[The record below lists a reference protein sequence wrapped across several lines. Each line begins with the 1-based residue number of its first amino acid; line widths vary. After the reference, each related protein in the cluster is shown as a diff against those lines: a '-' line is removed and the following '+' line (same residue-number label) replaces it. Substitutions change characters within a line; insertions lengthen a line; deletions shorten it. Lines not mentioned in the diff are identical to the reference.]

1 MKLMCAATLDD
12 VSPRPAIDHV
22 SGVAPADVTRPGMT
36 ARRPP
41 PIGRGMRLAFRPAGN
56 ARLLLSFFLRGG
68 FAPELS
74 ATEPNHLQKDRKM
87 QHQNTYIP
95 RFRISLVRETRGTYT
110 EQKLSSSADADRL
123 LRPMLQDLDR
133 EHFIVIGLDA
143 KNAVIGMNTV
153 SIGSLTLAIVY
164 PREVCKPLILMNAAG
179 FICRVRMRSF
189 DRILP

>member
-1 MKLMCAATLDD
+1 
-12 VSPRPAIDHV
+12 
-22 SGVAPADVTRPGMT
+22 
-36 ARRPP
+36 
-41 PIGRGMRLAFRPAGN
+41 
-56 ARLLLSFFLRGG
+56 
-68 FAPELS
+68 
-74 ATEPNHLQKDRKM
+74 M

>member
-1 MKLMCAATLDD
+1 M
-12 VSPRPAIDHV
+12 PHR
-22 SGVAPADVTRPGMT
+22 
-36 ARRPP
+36 
-41 PIGRGMRLAFRPAGN
+41 
-56 ARLLLSFFLRGG
+56 
-68 FAPELS
+68 
-74 ATEPNHLQKDRKM
+74 
-87 QHQNTYIP
+87 NTYIP

-153 SIGSLTLAIVY
+153 SIGSLTLAIVH

-179 FICRVRMRSF
+179 FICAHNHPSGDPTPSSEDRQLTTRLKQAADILGIRMLDHVIIGESGHYSF
-189 DRILP
+189 ADNGCLS

>member
-1 MKLMCAATLDD
+1 
-12 VSPRPAIDHV
+12 
-22 SGVAPADVTRPGMT
+22 
-36 ARRPP
+36 
-41 PIGRGMRLAFRPAGN
+41 
-56 ARLLLSFFLRGG
+56 
-68 FAPELS
+68 
-74 ATEPNHLQKDRKM
+74 M
-87 QHQNTYIP
+87 QHRTTYIP

-153 SIGSLTLAIVY
+153 SIGSLTLAIVH

-179 FICRVRMRSF
+179 FICAHNLCGAPHKLCYVASGIM
-189 DRILP
+189 